1 MFQSPIHHEKKKH
14 RRHHTTA
21 GLRHSISESSLVTM
35 EDSAVLKTVD
45 DLAKSILHYGSSRVS
60 KLSKKYIYVVRH
72 HKIGSNNISI
82 KTLIIFYI
90 F

>member
-1 MFQSPIHHEKKKH
+1 MAAFLSIRLSTYIYTKRYAVASMFQSPIHHEKKKH

-60 KLSKKYIYVVRH
+60 K
-72 HKIGSNNISI
+72 
-82 KTLIIFYI
+82 
-90 F
+90 